1 MGGSS
6 KKKRAKRAAEA
17 AAAAERAEQ
26 IQIQSQVDETGRN
39 IGAELAAKR
48 RVLQYGLSGERGKR
62 GSAGLLNIAR
72 VGMDKEKTDTLG

>member
-17 AAAAERAEQ
+17 AAAAAEAERVQ
-26 IQIQSQVDETGRN
+26 IQGQMDETGRN

-48 RVLQYGLSGERGKR
+48 KVLQYGLSGERGKR
-62 GSAGLLNIAR
+62 GSIGLLSVAR